1 MNWFYIMWIV
11 SAISFVVSLFI
22 TFKALN
28 KVVNINTVRINEN
41 KKRLS
46 ALEATLSGGTI
57 DKS

>member
-46 ALEATLSGGTI
+46 ALEATLSGETI